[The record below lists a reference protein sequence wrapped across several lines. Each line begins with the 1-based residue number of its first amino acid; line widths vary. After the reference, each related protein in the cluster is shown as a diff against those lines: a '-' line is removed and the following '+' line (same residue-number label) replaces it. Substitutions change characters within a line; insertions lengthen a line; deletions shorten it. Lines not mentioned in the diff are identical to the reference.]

1 MGACLLLGGG
11 GCMYKIGSGLVA
23 GALDEVGGEGR
34 SPGVDGIAQDILD
47 KQLMA
52 ELGHQLGSGL
62 SAGATD
68 ISPEQQQ
75 KLEAAIDGL
84 ITVATMRAGQGIR
97 NEVSPEMR
105 EMIRKDIVLA
115 LAEGFRGEL
124 KGSLEDMVEGVVSS
138 ATTRLKEELRDEDL
152 KYALSDVLR
161 ESIYIAMREGQGGT
175 PAVGETIESTMTENL
190 LMPFERSVG
199 GLTDN
204 MVAQVTL
211 QAQSTERTLKG
222 IISFLFIAGA
232 IGGVVLMV
240 NRRQL
245 TRAQERA
252 EMAAAGQ
259 RSVSAALD
267 LLDEGTRARI
277 LDKAHEYQQIAA
289 PPVATRGPGRPQPPP
304 PPSAPPSD
312 DYMR

>member
-1 MGACLLLGGG
+1 
-11 GCMYKIGSGLVA
+11 MYRIGSGLVA

-34 SPGVDGIAQDILD
+34 SQGVDGIAQDILD

-62 SAGATD
+62 SKGATD
-68 ISPEQQQ
+68 ITPEEQQ

-115 LAEGFRGEL
+115 LSEGFRGEL
-124 KGSLEDMVEGVVSS
+124 KGSLQDMVEGVVSS
-138 ATTRLKEELRDEDL
+138 ATARLKAELRDEDL

-161 ESIYIAMREGQGGT
+161 ESIYIAVREGQGGT
-175 PAVGETIESTMTENL
+175 PAIGETIESTMTENL
-190 LMPFERSVG
+190 LVPFERSVG

-204 MVAQVTL
+204 VAAQVSL
-211 QAQSTERTLKG
+211 QAQRTENTLRG
-222 IISFLFIAGA
+222 II
-232 IGGVVLMV
+232 GGLLIVGSIMVVLYMI

-245 TRAQERA
+245 ARAQERA
-252 EMAAAGQ
+252 EIAAASQ

-277 LDKAHEYQQIAA
+277 LDKAHEYQQVAA
-289 PPVATRGPGRPQPPP
+289 PPPRPAARPQSPPP
-304 PPSAPPSD
+304 PAAPPSD